1 MNSFF
6 PFFFMVEKNTIK
18 SYSSA
23 ANGLDS
29 SCKYKINAKI
39 VNFVY
44 CINKGNS
51 CTHVFGNT

>member
-1 MNSFF
+1 
-6 PFFFMVEKNTIK
+6 MVEKNTIK